1 MPVYLEVIES
11 EPTTADPSFSDY
23 DIVKVQNESGAWM
36 VYHGT
41 FVYSAAGTG
50 FGLNMQQLGSQVHHV
65 TQALFDFLT
74 DPEETLHFLT
84 SGGP

>member
-11 EPTTADPSFSDY
+11 ESSTPDPSFSDY
-23 DIVKVQNESGAWM
+23 DIIKVENQAGAWM

-41 FVYSAAGTG
+41 FTYSAAGTG

-74 DPEETLHFLT
+74 DDEETLYFPT
-84 SGGP
+84 VGGP